1 MASSPHSSS
10 HLYFLLVFFLLL
22 AAATAFPVTSE
33 FELGIQKRIHFRVYF
48 HETFIGPDNTTVT
61 VVNMSLPYTFGDI
74 EIFDAVLRVG
84 PDESSTFLGRVQG
97 AGFHIS
103 MQEEVMLV
111 PLVLVF
117 TAGKFVDST
126 LTVIGRLDASANSER
141 TIVGGTGVFQYAWGK
156 MVTETVTSSV
166 AKLIVAYDV
175 YVVYYN
181 DLHLKEHGEPHN
193 FHRHGNSYPHFVE
206 FGGMGNK
213 TEREELCSA
222 PLRWGITMVRTIKSN

>member
-10 HLYFLLVFFLLL
+10 LFHHLLVFFLLL

-61 VVNMSLPYTFGDI
+61 VVNMSLPYTFGNI
-74 EIFDAVLRVG
+74 EIYDTVLRVG

-97 AGFHIS
+97 AGFHVS

-117 TAGKFVDST
+117 TAGKFVNST
-126 LTVIGRLDASANSER
+126 LTVIGRLDASGNSER
-141 TIVGGTGVFQYAWGK
+141 AIVGGTGVFQYAWGK
-156 MVTETVTSSV
+156 LVTETVTSSV
-166 AKLIVAYDV
+166 AKLVVAYDV

-181 DLHLKEHGEPHN
+181 DLHH
-193 FHRHGNSYPHFVE
+193 
-206 FGGMGNK
+206 
-213 TEREELCSA
+213 SA
-222 PLRWGITMVRTIKSN
+222 IA

>member
-61 VVNMSLPYTFGDI
+61 VVNMSLPYTFGNI
-74 EIFDAVLRVG
+74 EIYDAVLRVG
-84 PDESSTFLGRVQG
+84 PDESSTYLGRVQG

-117 TAGKFVDST
+117 TAGEFADST
-126 LTVIGRLDASANSER
+126 LTAIGRLDASGKAER
-141 TIVGGTGVFQYAWGK
+141 AIVGGTGVFQYAWGK
-156 MVTETVTSSV
+156 LASELVTSSV
-166 AKLIVAYDV
+166 EGLVAAFDV
-175 YVVYYN
+175 YVIYYT
-181 DLHLKEHGEPHN
+181 D
-193 FHRHGNSYPHFVE
+193 
-206 FGGMGNK
+206 
-213 TEREELCSA
+213 A
-222 PLRWGITMVRTIKSN
+222 